1 MGTVDFN
8 SPEGKQLLKNLY
20 AFSRGVYN
28 KLYKKEVNERGK
40 GFMDYVHDAL
50 DKHLRGADGYDPSKS
65 PLEYHLKFHVIK
77 QTLFNDLPEDV
88 KRENQAKRKS
98 EVDIALHEMSHITPE
113 PKIAQ
118 ESTVAEIIGLVLSE
132 HDRNLLFTEIE
143 KLIDG
148 DDVVERIYLAV
159 AHERFKISDR
169 EEICNECNMSTKD
182 FDNGKRRFVTI
193 LTKAFKK
200 LDLI

>member
-8 SPEGKQLLKNLY
+8 SQEGKQLLKNLY
-20 AFSRGVYN
+20 AFSKALYN
-28 KLYKKEVNERGK
+28 KLYKTQVNGRGK
-40 GFMDYVHDAL
+40 GFTDYVHDAL
-50 DKHLRGADGYDPSKS
+50 DKHLRSLDGYDPSRS

-77 QTLFNDLPEDV
+77 QALFNDLPEEV
-88 KRENQAKRKS
+88 KAKRKG
-98 EVDIALHEMSHITPE
+98 EVNITLNEVAHITPE
-113 PKIAQ
+113 PKIVREPA
-118 ESTVAEIIGLVLSE
+118 VAEIIGLVLLE

-193 LTKAFKK
+193 LINAFKK